1 MRILALIL
9 LLYSFQNVYSQE
21 FNLQVSVNI
30 PALKVADPKTLKTLE
45 SEINKFINQTK
56 WTDDEWQPEERI
68 EGSLQINI
76 KDDPSANSFLAD
88 FYFNAGRPVYN
99 SSYSSPIINHV
110 EKDIRFTYEELTPL
124 RDSRTTFTD
133 ELSAILTYY
142 VYTLLGFDGDTFASL
157 GGDDYFKMAS
167 EIVNSAP
174 PSASIGWT
182 RSGADGNRFWLSQN
196 IFDPR
201 VRRMRIAMYDYHRN
215 GIDRLY
221 DDVSTAKAVILSSV
235 KEVGR
240 VSETYKNA
248 LIVRMWS
255 NAKNT
260 EILEVFKNSVKS
272 EQRQVYAIME
282 TINPSQ
288 LDVLRE
294 LR

>member
-9 LLYSFQNVYSQE
+9 FLYGFQNIYGQE

-45 SEINKFINQTK
+45 SEINNFINQTK
-56 WTDDEWQPEERI
+56 WTDEVWESEERI

-88 FYFNAGRPVYN
+88 FYFSAGRPIYN

-110 EKDIRFTYEELTPL
+110 EKDISFTYEELTPL
-124 RDSRTTFTD
+124 RDSRATFTD

-142 VYTLLGFDGDTFASL
+142 VYTLLGYDGDTFASL
-157 GGDDYFKMAS
+157 GGDDYFKVAS

-174 PSASIGWT
+174 PNASAGWT
-182 RSGADGNRFWLSQN
+182 RNGGDGNRFWLSQN

-215 GIDRLY
+215 GMDRLH
-221 DDVSTAKAVILSSV
+221 DDVSTAKAVILSAV

-240 VSETYKNA
+240 VSDSYKNA

-255 NAKNT
+255 NAKNS
-260 EILEVFKNSVKS
+260 EILEIFKNSVKS
-272 EQRQVYAIME
+272 EQRQVYGIME

-288 LDVLRE
+288 LDILRE

>member
-9 LLYSFQNVYSQE
+9 FLYSFQNIYGQE

-45 SEINKFINQTK
+45 NEINLFINQTK
-56 WTDDEWQPEERI
+56 WTDDDWQAEERI

-76 KDDPSANSFLAD
+76 KDDPSANSFVAD
-88 FYFNAGRPVYN
+88 FYFSAGRPVYN
-99 SSYSSPIINHV
+99 SSYSSPILNHV

-124 RDSRTTFTD
+124 RDSRATFTD

-142 VYTLLGFDGDTFASL
+142 VYTFLGFDGDTFASL
-157 GGDDYFKMAS
+157 GGDDYFKVAS

-174 PSASIGWT
+174 PNASAGWT
-182 RSGADGNRFWLSQN
+182 RNGGDGNRFWLSQN

-215 GIDRLY
+215 GMDRLH
-221 DDVSTAKAVILSSV
+221 DDVSTAKAVILSAV

-240 VSETYKNA
+240 VNSSYMNS
-248 LIVRMWS
+248 LIVQMWS
-255 NAKNT
+255 NAKNS
-260 EILEVFKNSVKS
+260 EILEIFKNSVKS
-272 EQRQVYAIME
+272 EQRQVYALME
-282 TINPSQ
+282 GINPSQ

>member
-9 LLYSFQNVYSQE
+9 LLYSFQNIYGQE

-45 SEINKFINQTK
+45 NEINLFINQTK
-56 WTDDEWQPEERI
+56 WTDDDWQPEERI

-76 KDDPSANSFLAD
+76 KDDPSANSFVAD
-88 FYFNAGRPVYN
+88 FYFSAGRPVYN
-99 SSYSSPIINHV
+99 SSYSSPILNHV

-124 RDSRTTFTD
+124 RDSRATFTD

-142 VYTLLGFDGDTFASL
+142 VYTFLGFDGDTFASL
-157 GGDDYFKMAS
+157 GGDDYFKVAS

-174 PSASIGWT
+174 PNASAGWT
-182 RSGADGNRFWLSQN
+182 RNGGDGNRFWLSQN

-215 GIDRLY
+215 GMDRLH
-221 DDVSTAKAVILSSV
+221 DDVSTAKAVILSAV

-240 VSETYKNA
+240 VNSSYMNS
-248 LIVRMWS
+248 LIVQMWS
-255 NAKNT
+255 NAKNS
-260 EILEVFKNSVKS
+260 EILEIFKNSVKS
-272 EQRQVYAIME
+272 EQRQVYALME
-282 TINPSQ
+282 GINPSQ

>member
-9 LLYSFQNVYSQE
+9 FLYSFQNVYGQE

-45 SEINKFINQTK
+45 SEINNFINQTK
-56 WTDDEWQPEERI
+56 WTDDDWQPEERI

-88 FYFNAGRPVYN
+88 FYFSAGRPVYN

-110 EKDIRFTYEELTPL
+110 EKDISFSYEELTPL
-124 RDSRTTFTD
+124 RDSRATFTD
-133 ELSAILTYY
+133 ELSSILTYY
-142 VYTLLGFDGDTFASL
+142 VYTLLGYDGDTFESL
-157 GGDDYFKMAS
+157 GGDDYYKVAS

-174 PSASIGWT
+174 PNASSGWT
-182 RSGADGNRFWLSQN
+182 RNGGDGNRFWLSQN

-215 GIDRLY
+215 GMDRLH
-221 DDVSTAKAVILSSV
+221 DDVSTAKAVILSAV

-240 VSETYKNA
+240 VSDSYKNS
-248 LIVRMWS
+248 LVVRMWS

-260 EILEVFKNSVKS
+260 EILEIFKNSVKS
-272 EQRQVYAIME
+272 EQRQVYGIME